1 VAGNLQRNDI
11 SELRGK
17 RVLVTG
23 AARRIGREIALGFA
37 RAGASVVIT
46 YLKSRSEADHTVADL
61 HQLSGAAW
69 AIRCDVRD
77 ERSINASARQ
87 AAKYMGGIDVLVN
100 NAGLYET
107 VDIEKISVKQWDEMF
122 NTNARGPFLFS
133 RACRPYLQRRRGR
146 IVNLGSLGG
155 LRPWTSHAH
164 YCQSKAAL
172 HMQTQLLAKAF
183 APEIAVNCV
192 APGMIELGDRP
203 ASRSFMRHLGE
214 KTPMQRNGTA
224 ADVAAAVLLMAQM
237 PHFLTGQILS
247 VDGGLGLV

>member
-1 VAGNLQRNDI
+1 MAGKLERQDAS
-11 SELRGK
+11 SEQSLRGK
-17 RVLVTG
+17 RMLVTG

-37 RAGASVVIT
+37 RAGPSVVIT
-46 YLKSRSEADHTVADL
+46 YVKSRSEADHTVADL
-61 HQLSGAAW
+61 RQLSGAAW
-69 AIRCDVRD
+69 AIRCDVRN

-100 NAGLYET
+100 NAGFYET
-107 VDIEKISVKQWDEMF
+107 VDIEKISLKQWDEMF

-133 RACRPYLQRRRGR
+133 RACRPHLQSSRGR

-183 APEIAVNCV
+183 APEIARTVV
-192 APGMIELGDRP
+192 APGLP
-203 ASRSFMRHLGE
+203 
-214 KTPMQRNGTA
+214 P
-224 ADVAAAVLLMAQM
+224 
-237 PHFLTGQILS
+237 
-247 VDGGLGLV
+247 

>member
-1 VAGNLQRNDI
+1 MASKLERQNASGEQ
-11 SELRGK
+11 SLRGK

-37 RAGASVVIT
+37 RAGADVVIT

-61 HQLSGAAW
+61 HQLSGTAR

-77 ERSINASARQ
+77 ERSITTAVRQ

-107 VDIEKISVKQWDEMF
+107 VDIEKISLRQWDEMF

-133 RACRPYLQRRRGR
+133 RACRPHLQRSHGR

-155 LRPWTSHAH
+155 LRPWSSRAR
-164 YCQSKAAL
+164 YLQCKASL
-172 HMQTQLLAKAF
+172 RVQT
-183 APEIAVNCV
+183 
-192 APGMIELGDRP
+192 
-203 ASRSFMRHLGE
+203 
-214 KTPMQRNGTA
+214 
-224 ADVAAAVLLMAQM
+224 
-237 PHFLTGQILS
+237 
-247 VDGGLGLV
+247 